1 MSPTERGFTVV
12 ELLVAMTVLG
22 LVMVLIMQGMSY
34 ATTTRE
40 RMLARSDA
48 VQAEVLA
55 RELLGR
61 EVARAQPVTW
71 RERDQTRPGFLGTAD
86 RLRLTTV
93 TPPYRGGAA
102 WALWEFAL
110 EPLPG
115 ERRRLVVRRAAP
127 DRRAPGFAP
136 LDRAAGRVLLVIE
149 APVQFQYFGRP
160 GEDRPAAWLD
170 RWAAPGQM
178 PQTVRL
184 VDPTGRAVWSELLA
198 APRIELSVLCA
209 AGTEEEGSECP
220 A

>member
-1 MSPTERGFTVV
+1 VSPTERGFTVV

-71 RERDQTRPGFLGTAD
+71 RERDQTRPGFVGTAD
-86 RLRLTTV
+86 RLRLATV
-93 TPPYRGGAA
+93 TPPYYGGAA
-102 WALWEFAL
+102 WRLWEFRL

-115 ERRRLVVRRAAP
+115 ERRQLVVRRAP
-127 DRRAPGFAP
+127 LDQRAPGFAP

-149 APVQFQYFGRP
+149 APVQFQYYGRV

-170 RWAAPGQM
+170 RWGETGRL
-178 PQTVRL
+178 PQTLRL
-184 VDPTGRAVWSELLA
+184 VDPSGRGAWPELLA
-198 APRIELSVLCA
+198 APRVELPALCA
-209 AGTEEEGSECP
+209 SGAEEEGTECP
-220 A
+220 P

>member
-1 MSPTERGFTVV
+1 MSPAERGFTVI

-61 EVARAQPVTW
+61 EVARAQPVSW
-71 RERDQTRPGFLGTAD
+71 RERDQTRPGFVGTAD
-86 RLRLTTV
+86 RLRLATV
-93 TPPYRGGAA
+93 TPPYYGGSA
-102 WALWEFAL
+102 WRLWEFAL

-115 ERRRLVVRRAAP
+115 ERRQLVVRRAP
-127 DRRAPGFAP
+127 LDQRAPGFAP
-136 LDRAAGRVLLVIE
+136 LDRAPGRVLLVIE
-149 APVQFQYFGRP
+149 APVQFQYFGRT
-160 GEDRPAAWLD
+160 GADRPPTWRD
-170 RWAAPGQM
+170 RWGESGRL

-184 VDPTGRAVWSELLA
+184 VDPSGRGAWPELLA
-198 APRIELSVLCA
+198 APRVELPALCA
-209 AGTEEEGSECP
+209 TGAQTEGTECP
-220 A
+220 P